1 MAVALITSETIQQVL
16 ANLRP
21 LEPSV
26 LFELLTVEVVFDDIF
41 INFIF
46 IVMCRTCI

>member
-1 MAVALITSETIQQVL
+1 MAVALIASETIQQVL

-21 LEPSV
+21 LERSV